1 VGRGL
6 LVALLCLAA
15 IEAWLHTDD
24 FPFRFRSVF
33 AVGRAVDKVRYAEQ
47 HCPAL
52 LILGNSRADN
62 AFDPKTLLA
71 AGITYRPASA
81 FNLGLPGADARV
93 LAGAL
98 DRVARAGCL
107 RVGGVRQA
115 VIALD
120 EALLQPIDTLGQDV
134 FLADRTRMFED
145 GQWHD
150 AFRASF
156 RLYGFSPNL
165 RQLREPA
172 NLQRLVAALPN
183 SVDPVGG
190 AAELH
195 LGYRAGFGGL
205 QDTGAAATQEAGSAT
220 PPSAANVRHL
230 WRIVDTLRQVGV
242 RVAIVY
248 PPLLGR
254 EVLFRAGTRPEA
266 TPYRRIAHELAERGL
281 PLISLDDVEQRVGSE
296 FVNPGHLNDR
306 GAQRYTRLLAHALD
320 RIWADPPLLEW
331 RP

>member
-1 VGRGL
+1 

-15 IEAWLHTDD
+15 LEAWLHTDD

-33 AVGRAVDKVRYAEQ
+33 AVGRAIDKLQYAER
-47 HCPAL
+47 HCPEL

-71 AGITYRPASA
+71 AGTTFRPRSA
-81 FNLGLPGADARV
+81 FNLGLPGADTRV
-93 LAGAL
+93 LAGVL
-98 DRVARAGCL
+98 DRLVQAGCL
-107 RVGGVRQA
+107 RPEGVRQA
-115 VIALD
+115 VIVLD
-120 EALLQPIDTLGQDV
+120 EALLQPVDALGQDV
-134 FLADRTRMFED
+134 FLADRARMLAD

-150 AFRASF
+150 AFRASL
-156 RLYGFSPNL
+156 RLYGFSANL

-172 NLQRLVAALPN
+172 SLQRLVAALEG

-190 AAELH
+190 AAEQH

-205 QDTGAAATQEAGSAT
+205 QDAGAAAAQEAGRAA
-220 PPSAANVRHL
+220 PPSAANIGHF
-230 WRIVDTLRQVGV
+230 WRILGALQRAGV

-254 EVLFRAGTRPEA
+254 EVLYRTGTRPEA
-266 TPYRRIAHELAERGL
+266 APYRRLAVELAERGL
-281 PLISLDDVEQRVGSE
+281 PVISLDEAAQRIGSE

-306 GAQRYTRLLAHALD
+306 GAQRYTRLLAQALD
-320 RIWADPPLLEW
+320 RVWATSSSAAPSP
-331 RP
+331 